1 MKKKINLWDERFK
14 EKKYF
19 LKWPDE
25 MVVRFLAKNN
35 GKRNQKVL
43 DLGCGSGRHCELLIK
58 QGYQVY
64 GCDVSANAIKM
75 TIERIRKLNLKGKF
89 EVSYFNSL
97 PYENEFFDMII
108 AWHSIYYNNFETLLG
123 TINEISR
130 VLKKNG
136 LFLFSMISTGDFRE
150 TYGKTTDGITYVGRK
165 NAYDHFGLTYCVINN
180 ENELKKLMKNRFQI
194 LSIGYHEMYF
204 EKKQRN
210 CHWIVTAQKS

>member
-1 MKKKINLWDERFK
+1 MKKKINLWDGRFK

-108 AWHSIYYNNFETLLG
+108 AWHSIYYNNFKTLLE

>member
-35 GKRNQKVL
+35 GKQNQKVL

-89 EVSYFNSL
+89 
-97 PYENEFFDMII
+97 
-108 AWHSIYYNNFETLLG
+108 
-123 TINEISR
+123 
-130 VLKKNG
+130 
-136 LFLFSMISTGDFRE
+136 
-150 TYGKTTDGITYVGRK
+150 
-165 NAYDHFGLTYCVINN
+165 
-180 ENELKKLMKNRFQI
+180 
-194 LSIGYHEMYF
+194 
-204 EKKQRN
+204 
-210 CHWIVTAQKS
+210 

>member
-1 MKKKINLWDERFK
+1 MKKKINLWGERFK
-14 EKKYF
+14 KKKYF

-43 DLGCGSGRHCELLIK
+43 DLGCGSGRHSELLIK

-64 GCDVSANAIKM
+64 GSDVSAAAIKM
-75 TIERIRKLNLKGKF
+75 TIERIRMLNLKGKF

-108 AWHSIYYNNFETLLG
+108 AWHSNYYNNFETLLES
-123 TINEISR
+123 INEISI
-130 VLKKNG
+130 VLNKNG

-165 NAYDHFGLTYCVINN
+165 NAYELFGLTYCVINN
-180 ENELKKLMKNRFQI
+180 ENELKKLLKNRFKI
-194 LSIGYHEMYF
+194 LSIGYNEMYF
-204 EKKQRN
+204 EKKQR
-210 CHWIVTAQKS
+210 KPEFS